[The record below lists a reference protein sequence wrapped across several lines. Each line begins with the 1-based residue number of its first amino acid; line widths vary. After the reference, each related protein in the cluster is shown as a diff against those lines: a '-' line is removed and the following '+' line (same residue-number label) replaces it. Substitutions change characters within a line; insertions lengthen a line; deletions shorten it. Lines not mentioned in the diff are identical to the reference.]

1 MSKQEPYSDG
11 ELFDKQKEKRNKII
25 TALVLISATVIS
37 LVFLVFA
44 LTQKNQVDELRLQ
57 LVEMKIIAE
66 QNAQEANKQRVLA
79 EQERREADQQR
90 ALAVAALE
98 ACKKSK

>member
-25 TALVLISATVIS
+25 TALALISATVIS

-79 EQERREADQQR
+79 EQERGEADQQR

-98 ACKKSK
+98 ECKKSK